1 MFVETRYISD
11 IIKIVYDSKVGKI
24 KSLVLS

>member
-1 MFVETRYISD
+1 MFVETRCISD
-11 IIKIVYDSKVGKI
+11 IIKIVYDFKVGKI